1 MNSNIS
7 NRTTRTSL
15 GSKGDEKVKTGSEIQ
30 PKSSSNN
37 QEANSIGPMFKAQ
50 SSKHMS

>member
-15 GSKGDEKVKTGSEIQ
+15 GSKEDEKVETARDIQ
-30 PKSSSNN
+30 PKSSLNN
-37 QEANSIGPMFKAQ
+37 QEANSIGPTFISFIIMI
-50 SSKHMS
+50 S